1 MTMLTLL
8 WGILLIA
15 GFCYFA
21 VTSGQQYHH
30 EYSMAMEDDEVLA
43 ELIRITIEEA
53 NVLSAIGVNGC
64 LFVCFLLWWLSC
76 LPVAV
81 LRMIW
86 SSLIDTI
93 SGKYGTQAI
102 SGPVGVI
109 GEIKETAQY
118 GFSSLMFLTMV
129 LTMNIGLFNLLPFP
143 ALDGGRIFFLLI
155 EIVRRKPVNP
165 KYEGYVHLAG
175 LALLFALMIFVTAND
190 IAKIFN

>member
-30 EYSMAMEDDEVLA
+30 EYSMAMGDDEVLA

-81 LRMIW
+81 LRM
-86 SSLIDTI
+86 
-93 SGKYGTQAI
+93 KRAAI
-102 SGPVGVI
+102 SR
-109 GEIKETAQY
+109 
-118 GFSSLMFLTMV
+118 
-129 LTMNIGLFNLLPFP
+129 P
-143 ALDGGRIFFLLI
+143 ALRYIASFIPYFVALRVVAYALENSRSIYGDYDASLCLLTLTAVVLI
-155 EIVRRKPVNP
+155 IGSFGSMMMIYLGCHLPWRKVLIR
-165 KYEGYVHLAG
+165 KSAELS
-175 LALLFALMIFVTAND
+175 
-190 IAKIFN
+190 